1 MGVQCLP
8 CLLRAGWTA
17 VPGVLMDAAGVP
29 GCQVLAVAGR
39 RLEFVINNGGHD
51 WCAGPGCSALRSLSS
66 WSGVSAAA
74 KRAH

>member
-1 MGVQCLP
+1 
-8 CLLRAGWTA
+8 

-51 WCAGPGCSALRSLSS
+51 WCAAAPLTRAACCGEHAEQCARVGGSGDGTQLGTMVAEWLR
-66 WSGVSAAA
+66 
-74 KRAH
+74 